1 MFLSSFTYSKSLND
15 QPEICCSS
23 PTPQNSYD
31 LSHEY
36 GPSDFDQR
44 LRWVSSFDY
53 QLPIG
58 KGQRFMGSGR
68 AADLILG
75 GWHLGG
81 IFTIHTGFYFTPELS
96 FDPSNTGS
104 NGLYRTDQTCNGN
117 FPRSQRNITTG
128 STSIATRCLLTSP
141 SAMPERTA
149 SWARVP

>member
-44 LRWVSSFDY
+44 FRWVTSFDY

-58 KGQRFMGSGR
+58 KGQRFMEFR
-68 AADLILG
+68 
-75 GWHLGG
+75 
-81 IFTIHTGFYFTPELS
+81 PC
-96 FDPSNTGS
+96 
-104 NGLYRTDQTCNGN
+104 R
-117 FPRSQRNITTG
+117 
-128 STSIATRCLLTSP
+128 
-141 SAMPERTA
+141 
-149 SWARVP
+149 